1 MKARVLMKLD
11 DRATLNAAPLYL
23 AEIYEG
29 GEGYV
34 TFREVGQVHAPV
46 GKAVD
51 LERAVLYA
59 RAVLENSPEALAY
72 RDGRR
77 ILAMALL
84 GLHATATLRINEEGR
99 EVADVARP
107 A

>member
-1 MKARVLMKLD
+1 MKARVLLKLD

-23 AEIYEG
+23 AELKG

-51 LERAVLYA
+51 IERAVLYA

-99 EVADVARP
+99 EVGDVAQP